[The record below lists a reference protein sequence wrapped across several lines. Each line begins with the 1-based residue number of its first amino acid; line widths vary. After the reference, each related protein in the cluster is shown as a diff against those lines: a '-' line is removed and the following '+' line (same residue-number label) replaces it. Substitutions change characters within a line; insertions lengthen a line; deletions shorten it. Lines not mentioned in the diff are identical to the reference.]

1 MDKPI
6 NNTDGEL
13 KKFMRSCWDNYQS
26 TRDITHL
33 VEAVE
38 AAPFFGE
45 AKLVKEIVRIL
56 RGILFFDKVTISFKT
71 LTIIFWM

>member
-1 MDKPI
+1 MDELV
-6 NNTDGEL
+6 NNTDEEL
-13 KKFMRSCWDNYQS
+13 KKFMRSCWENYQS

-45 AKLVKEIVRIL
+45 AELAKEIARIL
-56 RGILFFDKVTISFKT
+56 RGI
-71 LTIIFWM
+71 

>member
-1 MDKPI
+1 ML
-6 NNTDGEL
+6 N
-13 KKFMRSCWDNYQS
+13 F
-26 TRDITHL
+26 

-45 AKLVKEIVRIL
+45 AKLVKEIARIL